1 MTRPRFPKTLL
12 ILGTLCCITSFLH
25 CSDSEI
31 PPFPS
36 RIQIVSGDNQFSK
49 FGTELPEPMVV
60 KVATDDGS
68 PAGDITVVFQ
78 AILGGGSVSRSRA
91 NTNDEGLASTKLTLG
106 LPEGPNSVRA
116 FIDGMSDKNVIF
128 NATASY
134 AYCPEAETTLTVSYG
149 ISGHLIFATTSSG
162 LFENHSGLVKVNPFS
177 GGEATAFLGFPTPT
191 GSFSTAIWDVAFSPQ
206 GDLYIAATELFDDVI
221 KVAPDGTTSIF
232 TSLGEFYGS
241 FTAAEI
247 TYYADGLLA
256 GCNNMGP
263 FIVACQDSVLRF
275 PEVGAVYDGG
285 VNNDAVAAD
294 PVTDD
299 IYFIHNSQETL
310 LRLPI
315 DTLTATGPPEIVAT
329 LTTDEAIGARGMVC
343 DSDRM
348 IYILIDTDNTKKIM
362 KVSALD
368 GTKELVFDF
377 FTRGTG
383 SEEDAGIQRD
393 LALDPNFNFLYTVD
407 TFNNVFLL
415 YELPS
420 GPLTVTI
427 QDSTISTTTEGGE
440 RVGID
445 VMK

>member
-1 MTRPRFPKTLL
+1 L
-12 ILGTLCCITSFLH
+12 ILGTLCCISSFLH

-36 RIQIVSGDNQFSK
+36 RIEIVSGDNQFSK
-49 FGTELPEPMVV
+49 FGTELPKPMVV
-60 KVATDDGS
+60 KVSTDDGS
-68 PAGDITVVFQ
+68 PAGDIPVVFQ
-78 AILGGGSVSRSRA
+78 AILGGGSVSSSRA
-91 NTNDEGLASTKLTLG
+91 STNDEGLVSTQLTLG

-134 AYCPEAETTLTVSYG
+134 AYCSEAETTLTVSYG
-149 ISGHLIFATTSSG
+149 IPGHLIFGTSSSG
-162 LFENHSGLVKVNPFS
+162 LFDNHSGLVKVNPYS
-177 GGEATAFLGFPTPT
+177 GGEATEFLGFPPGIFT
-191 GSFSTAIWDVAFSPQ
+191 TAVWDVAFSPK
-206 GDLYIAATELFDDVI
+206 GDLYIAATELFDNVI
-221 KVAPDGTTSIF
+221 KVAPDGTTSDF
-232 TSLGEFYGS
+232 APLGDFYGLFS
-241 FTAAEI
+241 AAEI
-247 TYYADGLLA
+247 TYYTDGLLA
-256 GCNNMGP
+256 GCNNKGP
-263 FIVACQDSVLRF
+263 FIVTCGDSLLRF
-275 PEVGAVYDGG
+275 PDADAVYDGG
-285 VNNDAVAAD
+285 INNDAVAAD

-310 LRLPI
+310 LKLPI
-315 DTLTATGPPEIVAT
+315 DTLTATGPPEIVAS
-329 LTTDEAIGARGMVC
+329 LTTDEATGARGMVC
-343 DSDRM
+343 GQDRM
-348 IYILIDTDNTKKIM
+348 IYILVDTDDTKKIM

-393 LALDPNFNFLYTVD
+393 LALDPNFNFLFTVD
-407 TFNNVFLL
+407 TFNNAFLL
-415 YELPS
+415 YQLPS

-427 QDSTISTTTEGGE
+427 QDSTISNTTEGGE